1 MTSAPPVQ
9 HQHLRKMTLVALGKR
24 KLLKQLRGTLA
35 SKKIIFNLR
44 LYLETKYKLVYI
56 TLL

>member
-44 LYLETKYKLVYI
+44 LYLETK
-56 TLL
+56 